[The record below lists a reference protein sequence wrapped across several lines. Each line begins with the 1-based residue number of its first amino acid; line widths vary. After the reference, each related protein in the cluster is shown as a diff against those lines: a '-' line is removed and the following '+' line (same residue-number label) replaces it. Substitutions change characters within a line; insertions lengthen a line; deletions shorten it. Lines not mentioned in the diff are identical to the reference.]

1 MVKEIRMKL
10 SPVNIKRQEFSKELR
25 GYNTKEVTDFLEKVA
40 DEVESA
46 LKENETLRRTIDHLN
61 LDVERYKTIEDSLQ
75 KALIAA
81 QESSGTALQK
91 AHEEA
96 AAIVGRAE
104 EESSLLLADSQNMAI
119 ELQKHI
125 AELEERRAYIL
136 ARLSAIIETQE
147 SVIGERKLPETP
159 VEEVVQIAEPSE
171 LAESGMMEHLSI
183 SEEPEVEIGQP
194 KKETTISEEE
204 KRKKLSELFFT
215 GSSDKID
222 INNIVED

>member
-10 SPVNIKRQEFSKELR
+10 SPVNIKRQEFSKEIR

-46 LKENETLRRTIDHLN
+46 IKENETLRRTIDHLN

-96 AAIVGRAE
+96 AEIVRHAE
-104 EESSLLLADSQNMAI
+104 LEAEKLLADSQQKAI
-119 ELQKHI
+119 ELQQHI
-125 AELEERRAYIL
+125 AGLEERRAYIL

-147 SVIGERKLPETP
+147 SVIGETTP
-159 VEEVVQIAEPSE
+159 VPPADNAADKVETVEEAGFID
-171 LAESGMMEHLSI
+171 HLPVR
-183 SEEPEVEIGQP
+183 EEIEQPEKQGNNTAV
-194 KKETTISEEE
+194 SEEE

>member
-10 SPVNIKRQEFSKELR
+10 SPVNIKRQEFSKEIR

-46 LKENETLRRTIDHLN
+46 IKENETLRRTIDHLN

-96 AAIVGRAE
+96 AEIVRRAE
-104 EESSLLLADSQNMAI
+104 LEAEKLLADSQQKAI
-119 ELQKHI
+119 ELQQHI
-125 AELEERRAYIL
+125 AGLEERRAYIL

-147 SVIGERKLPETP
+147 SVIGETPAITAVPESP
-159 VEEVVQIAEPSE
+159 VKVESVEEAGFIDHLPVREEVAQSE
-171 LAESGMMEHLSI
+171 TKVNDTAA
-183 SEEPEVEIGQP
+183 
-194 KKETTISEEE
+194 SEEE

>member
-10 SPVNIKRQEFSKELR
+10 SPVNIKRQEFSKEIR

-46 LKENETLRRTIDHLN
+46 IKENETLRRTIDHLN

-96 AAIVGRAE
+96 AEIVRRAE
-104 EESSLLLADSQNMAI
+104 LEAEKLLADSQQKAI
-119 ELQKHI
+119 ELQQHI
-125 AELEERRAYIL
+125 AGLEERRAYIL

-147 SVIGERKLPETP
+147 SVIGETPAITAVPESP
-159 VEEVVQIAEPSE
+159 VKVESVEEAGFIDHLPVREEVAQSE
-171 LAESGMMEHLSI
+171 TKGNGTAA
-183 SEEPEVEIGQP
+183 
-194 KKETTISEEE
+194 SEEE

>member
-10 SPVNIKRQEFSKELR
+10 SPVNIKRQEFSKEIR

-46 LKENETLRRTIDHLN
+46 IKENETLRRTIDHLN

-81 QESSGTALQK
+81 QESSGSALQK

-96 AAIVGRAE
+96 AEIVRRAE
-104 EESSLLLADSQNMAI
+104 LEAEKLLADSQQKAI
-119 ELQKHI
+119 ELQQHI
-125 AELEERRAYIL
+125 AGLEERRAYIL
-136 ARLSAIIETQE
+136 ARLTAIIETQE
-147 SVIGERKLPETP
+147 SVIGETPAITAVPESP
-159 VEEVVQIAEPSE
+159 VKVESVEEAGFIDHLPVREEVAQSE
-171 LAESGMMEHLSI
+171 TKVNDTAA
-183 SEEPEVEIGQP
+183 
-194 KKETTISEEE
+194 SEEE

>member
-10 SPVNIKRQEFSKELR
+10 SPVNIKRQEFSKEIR
-25 GYNTKEVTDFLEKVA
+25 GYNTKEVSDFLEKVA

-46 LKENETLRRTIDHLN
+46 IKENETLRRTIDHLN

-96 AAIVGRAE
+96 AEIVRHAE
-104 EESSLLLADSQNMAI
+104 LEAEKLLGDSQHKAL

-147 SVIGERKLPETP
+147 SVVGGKTPSPEPLEDVTKTEPANETGFIDHLPMRDET
-159 VEEVVQIAEPSE
+159 AEPQLMPGDTSN
-171 LAESGMMEHLSI
+171 SD
-183 SEEPEVEIGQP
+183 
-194 KKETTISEEE
+194 EE

>member
-10 SPVNIKRQEFSKELR
+10 SPVNIKRQEFSKEIR

-46 LKENETLRRTIDHLN
+46 IKENETLRRTIDHLN

-81 QESSGTALQK
+81 QESSGSALQK

-96 AAIVGRAE
+96 AEIVRRAE
-104 EESSLLLADSQNMAI
+104 LEAEKLLADSQQKAI
-119 ELQKHI
+119 ELQQHI
-125 AELEERRAYIL
+125 AGLEERRAYIL

-147 SVIGERKLPETP
+147 SVIGETPAITAVPESP
-159 VEEVVQIAEPSE
+159 VKIESVEEAGFIDHLPVREEVAQSE
-171 LAESGMMEHLSI
+171 IKGNDTAA
-183 SEEPEVEIGQP
+183 
-194 KKETTISEEE
+194 SEEE